1 MRRSLAVVRLA
12 TIPAVIAFAAGTS
25 DAPSRLS
32 TEPGLAAQSPRPI
45 GVTHA
50 TVIDVE
56 RGTRLRD
63 YTVIIEGG
71 RITTVG
77 PSAQVRVPDGYGEVN
92 ARGRF
97 IIPGLIDTH
106 VHLLWDRDSVTS
118 PDSAIRWLKSFVP
131 FGVTTVREASARD
144 LDRANMRW
152 RDIRDYGGSPI
163 PRVYVSGRADR
174 RHARLANAAGVGDLT
189 RQLVKRGVDG
199 IKIRDELTL
208 DEVREIVEAAR
219 AERRPVFGHTYY
231 PNVDYTRDAV
241 LAGVNGVM
249 HVSGIRPL
257 GSNRRPDTPPA
268 DTSDWEAAWLYRIG
282 EWLYED
288 TAHTNS
294 LIRLMVSRGVWLE
307 PTLVT
312 EETLL
317 LSPADLQ
324 RFPGARYL
332 RHPVARWREGFPM
345 PRGAALD
352 GARASVDGM
361 KRFVRRFQAAG
372 GVVVT
377 GTDGRPFYAGGVQEE
392 MRLLVEAGL
401 TPAAAL
407 RAATIDAARALRW
420 QNQVGS
426 VEPGRFAD
434 LVILDANPLDDIRNT
449 SRISAVVLGGRFI
462 DAAERERLLA
472 ALAAR

>member
-1 MRRSLAVVRLA
+1 MRRSLAVALVAA
-12 TIPAVIAFAAGTS
+12 TPAVIAFAAGTS
-25 DAPSRLS
+25 NAARLLS
-32 TEPGLAAQSPRPI
+32 TEPSSAAQSRPLGI
-45 GVTHA
+45 TGA

-63 YTVIIEGG
+63 YTVVIEGG
-71 RITTVG
+71 RIATVG
-77 PSAQVRVPDGYGEVN
+77 PSSQVRVPDGYGVIN
-92 ARGRF
+92 ARGKF
-97 IIPGLIDTH
+97 IVPGLIDTH
-106 VHLLWDRDSVTS
+106 VHLMWDRDSANA
-118 PDSAIRWLKSFVP
+118 PDSTIRWLKSFVP

-152 RDIRDYGGSPI
+152 RDMLDYDGSPV

-174 RHARLANAAGVGDLT
+174 RHVRLANAGGVGDLT

-208 DEVREIVEAAR
+208 DEVREIVAA
-219 AERRPVFGHTYY
+219 ADGRPVFGHTYY
-231 PNVDYTRDAV
+231 GNVDYTRDAV

-257 GSNRRPDTPPA
+257 GNNHRQDQPPV
-268 DTSDWEAAWLYRIG
+268 DSTDWQAAWLYRIG

-317 LSPADLQ
+317 LTPADLQ
-324 RFPGARYL
+324 QYPGARYL
-332 RHPVARWREGFPM
+332 RHSTEWWRDGFPM
-345 PRGAALD
+345 PTGAALD
-352 GARASVDGM
+352 RARASIDGM
-361 KRFVRRFQAAG
+361 KRFVRRFHAAG

-407 RAATIDAARALRW
+407 RAATSDAARALRW
-420 QNQVGS
+420 QKRVGA
-426 VEPGRFAD
+426 VAPGRLAD
-434 LVILDANPLDDIRNT
+434 LLILDANPLDDIRNA
-449 SRISAVVLGGRFI
+449 SRINAVVFGGRFI

>member
-1 MRRSLAVVRLA
+1 MRRSLPVALVAA
-12 TIPAVIAFAAGTS
+12 TPALIAFAARTS
-25 DAPSRLS
+25 NATRHLS
-32 TEPGLAAQSPRPI
+32 TEPGPSAQSRPI
-45 GVTHA
+45 GITGA

-71 RITTVG
+71 RIATVG
-77 PSAQVRVPDGYGEVN
+77 PSSQVRVPDGYGVVN
-92 ARGRF
+92 ARGKF

-106 VHLLWDRDSVTS
+106 VHLLWDRDSATA

-131 FGVTTVREASARD
+131 FGVTTIRDASARD

-152 RDIRDYGGSPI
+152 REMLDYSGFPI

-174 RHARLANAAGVGDLT
+174 RHARLANTGGVGDLT

-208 DEVREIVEAAR
+208 DEVREVVAA
-219 AERRPVFGHTYY
+219 ADGRPVFGHTYY
-231 PNVDYTRDAV
+231 GNVDYTRDAV

-257 GSNRRPDTPPA
+257 GNNRRPDAPPA
-268 DTSDWEAAWLYRIG
+268 DTTDWQAAWLYRMS

-288 TAHTNS
+288 TTHTNS

-317 LSPADLQ
+317 LTPADL
-324 RFPGARYL
+324 RRYPGARYL
-332 RHPVARWREGFPM
+332 RHSTEWWREGFPM
-345 PRGAALD
+345 PTGAALD
-352 GARASVDGM
+352 RARASVDGM
-361 KRFVRRFQAAG
+361 KRFVRRFHAAG

-377 GTDGRPFYAGGVQEE
+377 GTDGRPFYPGGVQEE

-407 RAATIDAARALRW
+407 RAATSDAARALRW
-420 QNQVGS
+420 QHRVGA
-426 VEPGRFAD
+426 VAPGRIAD
-434 LVILDANPLDDIRNT
+434 LLILDANPLDDIRNA
-449 SRISAVVLGGRFI
+449 SRINAIVLEGRFI
-462 DAAERERLLA
+462 GVAERERLLV